1 MELQATLDAV
11 RALLRQGDTGAAL
24 ETLRLSLEENKR
36 QYTDALPLLHSLEA
50 NYGAIRQQELKGILS
65 VQESQREYNRIN
77 DGLLS
82 ILADLSAGR
91 KPVTVATS
99 RRRMAW
105 LIGGAAVFF
114 LVALVFYVFRD
125 NPSCPNYQSSD
136 TLHVMLLPFLKVEGN
151 AKRPEITLQERIREL
166 TTNNKLP
173 SEVEILVDYDSER
186 KNPDIRGA
194 AELGRH
200 CSADF
205 VVWGS
210 YSDSDSTRVNVK
222 YVFPNNEQ
230 KSGSTGFQAFRNLTE
245 LQSGAMLNRTLDDA
259 ILSLCAMMA
268 LRADNIPLAKKWL
281 DKVKEPGAQDSAMI
295 QIVNQTN

>member
-11 RALLRQGDTGAAL
+11 QALLRQGDTGAAL
-24 ETLRLSLEENKR
+24 ETLRLFLEENKR
-36 QYTDALPLLHSLEA
+36 QYPDVLRVLHSLEA
-50 NYGAIRQQELKGILS
+50 NYGAIRQQELKGTLS
-65 VQESQREYNRIN
+65 IQESQREYNRVN
-77 DGLLS
+77 DALLG

-105 LIGGAAVFF
+105 MIGGATVLF

-125 NPSCPNYQSSD
+125 NQPCPDFKSNNA
-136 TLHVMLLPFLKVEGN
+136 LHVMLLPFLKVEGN
-151 AKRPEITLQERIREL
+151 SKRPEITLQERIREL
-166 TTNNKLP
+166 TDKNKLP
-173 SEVEILVDYDSER
+173 AEVEILVDYDSER
-186 KNPDIRGA
+186 INPDTRKA
-194 AELGRH
+194 ADLGRH

-222 YVFPNNEQ
+222 YVFPNNEE
-230 KSGSTGFQAFRNLTE
+230 KSGSTGFQAFKNLTE

-259 ILSLCAMMA
+259 IFSLCAMMA
-268 LRADNIPLAKKWL
+268 LRADNLPLAKKWL

-295 QIVNQTN
+295 KIVNQTN